1 MVTIYFDIH
10 RWETEYS
17 FERLL
22 DYMEM
27 NEGQFNKNLE
37 AERKRI
43 PQKPIGTSEEDYADW
58 QSEILFYEELYEKD
72 FPSKI
77 RYSFVVLL
85 QITIETRLRAACNE
99 IAKRRELMFKE
110 RKGSPIERASTFLKK
125 VAQIDLEDWM
135 AKQELN
141 DFQKVRDCIVHTNG
155 QVELSRD
162 KDRLTELT
170 KNNIGISI
178 NDEGFLVIDRN
189 YCGRILDT
197 AKKFFEELYIAA
209 GFGPS
214 TPFVA

>member
-1 MVTIYFDIH
+1 MATIYFDTH

-27 NEGQFNKNLE
+27 NEGQFNKILE
-37 AERKRI
+37 VARKRI

-58 QSEILFYEELYEKD
+58 QSEILFCEKLYEKD

-85 QITIETRLRAACNE
+85 QITIETRLRTACNE
-99 IAKRRELMFKE
+99 IAKRRYLMFKE
-110 RKGSPIERASTFLKK
+110 RRGSPIERASTFLKK
-125 VAQIDLEDWM
+125 VAQIDLKDSI
-135 AKQELN
+135 AKQELI

-155 QVELSRD
+155 QVELSID
-162 KDRLTELT
+162 KERLTQLIT
-170 KNNIGISI
+170 NNIGISI
-178 NDEGFLVIDRN
+178 NNEGFLVIDHN

-197 AKKFFEELYIAA
+197 AKNFFEKIYFAA